1 MWVSLFD
8 IAFSYSSVKRVSHAV
23 IVSGQPGGSISG
35 SWTSVLGIRGVE
47 MPYKDSERKKEWEQ
61 EHRSERLARRRE
73 LRQFE
78 AARTAAQPGVL
89 TGQDG
94 SASILFPLVAGGPLA
109 AYNPKLAVAAGTVTL
124 LVAALYKK
132 DWLWWIV
139 GILILAFGPRY

>member
-1 MWVSLFD
+1 
-8 IAFSYSSVKRVSHAV
+8 
-23 IVSGQPGGSISG
+23 
-35 SWTSVLGIRGVE
+35 

-61 EHRSERLARRRE
+61 EHRSESLARRRE

-78 AARTAAQPGVL
+78 AARIAAQPGAL

-94 SASILFPLVAGGPLA
+94 AASTLFPLVAGGPLA

-124 LVAALYKK
+124 LVAAPYKK